1 MKFLL
6 RSIAQFLIGLFV
18 FLLLSCKSVL
28 EICFWLDMV
37 VDAHSLL

>member
-1 MKFLL
+1 MKCML
-6 RSIAQFLIGLFV
+6 RSISQLLIGLFV
-18 FLLLSCKSVL
+18 FLLLSCKSIL